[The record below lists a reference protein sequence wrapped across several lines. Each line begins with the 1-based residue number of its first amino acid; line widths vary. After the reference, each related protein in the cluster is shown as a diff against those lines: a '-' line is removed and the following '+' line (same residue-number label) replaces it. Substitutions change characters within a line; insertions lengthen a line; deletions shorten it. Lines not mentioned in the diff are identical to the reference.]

1 MSEDFKARKSELK
14 FNLEDVKDRLPKRT
28 HLVAVSKFKPVSDIA
43 LLYELSQLDFG
54 ENKVQELK
62 EKSEALS
69 GSCPDIKWHFIGNL
83 QTNKINTLLKI
94 NQLSSIHSI
103 DSIKLLNKLLSKN
116 LDKKIGLFLQVNTS
130 DEDEKSGFEDY
141 QELVQAIKLI
151 QEHDQFFFQGLMTM
165 GKIRTDSFAQ
175 DAKACFLKLTN
186 IKDKLEN
193 EKHAKDIK
201 LSMGMSQDFEIAVK
215 VGTDY
220 IRVGSKL
227 FGERV

>member
-1 MSEDFKARKSELK
+1 MGDDFKVRKSELK
-14 FNLEDVKDRLPKRT
+14 FNLEEVKDKLPKRT

-43 LLYELSQLDFG
+43 LMYELSQLDFG

-69 GSCPDIKWHFIGNL
+69 GSCPDINWHFIGNL

-94 NQLSSIHSI
+94 NQLTSIHSI

-141 QELVQAIKLI
+141 QELVEGIKLI

-165 GKIRTDSFAQ
+165 GKIRTDNFTE

-193 EKHAKDIK
+193 EKHGKDIK